1 MNTVKDGY
9 DVIKSLRP
17 APVDQTNVLE
27 DRILGLLFDG
37 SRYVQE
43 NHKAVGFIYSLPTLT
58 SVYDNCLTVTLIPNN
73 CPEEEVDAWALQ
85 VVNSINVQCLDE
97 VRKFE
102 YVSLFNF
109 NFVDGLVCTYIVTRG
124 VVEFQFHFTD

>member
-17 APVDQTNVLE
+17 APIDQTNVME
-27 DRILGLLFDG
+27 DSLLDLLFDG

-43 NHKAVGFIYSLPTLT
+43 NHKAVGFIYGLPSLT

-73 CPEEEVDAWALQ
+73 CPEEEVDAWVLQ
-85 VVNSINVQCLDE
+85 VVNSFSIQRLDD

-109 NFVDGLVCTYIVTRG
+109 NDGLVCTYMVTRG
-124 VVEFQFHFTD
+124 VVELQFHFTD

>member
-17 APVDQTNVLE
+17 APIDQTNVME
-27 DRILGLLFDG
+27 DKLLDLLFDG
-37 SRYVQE
+37 SRYIQE
-43 NHKAVGFIYSLPTLT
+43 GHKAVGFINNLPSIV
-58 SVYDNCLTVTLIPNN
+58 SVYDNCLAVSLIPNN
-73 CPEEEVDAWALQ
+73 SPEEEVDEWAVR
-85 VVNSINVQCLDE
+85 VVNSFSTKRLDE

-109 NFVDGLVCTYIVTRG
+109 NDGLVCTYMVTRG
-124 VVEFQFHFTD
+124 VVELQFHFTD

>member
-1 MNTVKDGY
+1 MNTIKDGC

-17 APVDQTNVLE
+17 APVDQTNVIE
-27 DRILGLLFDG
+27 DRILDLLFDN

-43 NHKAVGFIYSLPTLT
+43 NHKAVGFIHSLPSLT

-73 CPEEEVDAWALQ
+73 CPEDEVDAWALR
-85 VVNSINVQCLDE
+85 VVNSISVKCLDE
-97 VRKFE
+97 VRRFE

-109 NFVDGLVCTYIVTRG
+109 NFVDGLVCTYMVTRG

>member
-9 DVIKSLRP
+9 DVIKSLRT

-27 DRILGLLFDG
+27 DRILDLLFDG

-43 NHKAVGFIYSLPTLT
+43 NHKAVGFINSLP
-58 SVYDNCLTVTLIPNN
+58 SIVSFYDNCLAVSLIPNN
-73 CPEEEVDAWALQ
+73 SPEEEVDEWAVR
-85 VVNSINVQCLDE
+85 VVNSFSIQRLDD

-109 NFVDGLVCTYIVTRG
+109 NEGLVCTYMVTRG
-124 VVEFQFHFTD
+124 VVELQFHFTD

>member
-9 DVIKSLRP
+9 DIIKSLRP
-17 APVDQTNVLE
+17 SPIDQTNVLE
-27 DRILGLLFDG
+27 DRILDLLFDG
-37 SRYVQE
+37 SRYIQE

>member
-17 APVDQTNVLE
+17 APIDQTNVME
-27 DRILGLLFDG
+27 DSLLDLLFDG

-43 NHKAVGFIYSLPTLT
+43 NHKAVGFIYGLPSLT
-58 SVYDNCLTVTLIPNN
+58 SVYDNCLTVTLIPND

-85 VVNSINVQCLDE
+85 VVNSFSIQRLDD

-109 NFVDGLVCTYIVTRG
+109 NDGLVCTYMVTRG
-124 VVEFQFHFTD
+124 VVELQFHFTD

>member
-17 APVDQTNVLE
+17 APVDHTNVLK
-27 DRILGLLFDG
+27 DRILDLLFDG
-37 SRYVQE
+37 SRYVKE
-43 NHKAVGFIYSLPTLT
+43 NHKAVGFIYSLPTIV
-58 SVYDNCLTVTLIPNN
+58 SVCDNCLTVTLIPNN
-73 CPEEEVDAWALQ
+73 CPEDEVDAWALH

>member
-1 MNTVKDGY
+1 MNTIKDGC

-17 APVDQTNVLE
+17 APIDQTNVME
-27 DRILGLLFDG
+27 DSLLDLLFDG

-43 NHKAVGFIYSLPTLT
+43 NHKAVGFIYGLPSLT
-58 SVYDNCLTVTLIPNN
+58 SVYDNCLAVSLIPNN
-73 CPEEEVDAWALQ
+73 SLEEEVDEWAVS
-85 VVNSINVQCLDE
+85 VVNSFSIQRLDD

-109 NFVDGLVCTYIVTRG
+109 NDGLVCTYMVTRG
-124 VVEFQFHFTD
+124 VVELQFHFTD

>member
-17 APVDQTNVLE
+17 APVDHTNVLE
-27 DRILGLLFDG
+27 NRILDLLFDG
-37 SRYVQE
+37 SRIGQE
-43 NHKAVGFIYSLPTLT
+43 NHKAVGFIYRLPTLT
-58 SVYDNCLTVTLIPNN
+58 SVYDNCLTVTLILNN
-73 CPEEEVDAWALQ
+73 CPEEEVDAWALR

-102 YVSLFNF
+102 YVTIFNF

>member
-27 DRILGLLFDG
+27 DRILDLLFDG

-58 SVYDNCLTVTLIPNN
+58 SVYDNCLAVSLIPNN
-73 CPEEEVDAWALQ
+73 SPEEEVDEWAVQ
-85 VVNSINVQCLDE
+85 VVNSFTIQRLDD

-109 NFVDGLVCTYIVTRG
+109 NDGLVCTYMVTRG
-124 VVEFQFHFTD
+124 VVELQFHFTD

>member
-17 APVDQTNVLE
+17 APIDQTNVMEASLL
-27 DRILGLLFDG
+27 DLLFDG
-37 SRYVQE
+37 SRYIQE
-43 NHKAVGFIYSLPTLT
+43 GHKAVGFINDLPSIV
-58 SVYDNCLTVTLIPNN
+58 SVYDNCLAVSLIPNN
-73 CPEEEVDAWALQ
+73 SPEEVVDAWALQ

-97 VRKFE
+97 VRRFE

-109 NFVDGLVCTYIVTRG
+109 NFVDGLVCTYMVTRG

>member
-27 DRILGLLFDG
+27 DRILDLLFEG

-73 CPEEEVDAWALQ
+73 CPEEEVDAMGSSGCQLY
-85 VVNSINVQCLDE
+85 QCP
-97 VRKFE
+97 VF
-102 YVSLFNF
+102 
-109 NFVDGLVCTYIVTRG
+109 G
-124 VVEFQFHFTD
+124 

>member
-17 APVDQTNVLE
+17 APIDQTNVME
-27 DRILGLLFDG
+27 DSLLDLLFDG

-43 NHKAVGFIYSLPTLT
+43 NHKAVGFIYGLPSLT
-58 SVYDNCLTVTLIPNN
+58 SVYDNCLAVSLIPNN
-73 CPEEEVDAWALQ
+73 SLEEEVDEWAVS
-85 VVNSINVQCLDE
+85 VVNSFNVQCLDE

>member
-27 DRILGLLFDG
+27 DRILDLLFEG

-58 SVYDNCLTVTLIPNN
+58 SVYTTTALPSLLFQTTVQKRRLMHGLFRLSTLSMSS
-73 CPEEEVDAWALQ
+73 VWM
-85 VVNSINVQCLDE
+85 
-97 VRKFE
+97 R
-102 YVSLFNF
+102 
-109 NFVDGLVCTYIVTRG
+109 
-124 VVEFQFHFTD
+124 

>member
-1 MNTVKDGY
+1 MNTDKDGY

-27 DRILGLLFDG
+27 DRILDLLFDG

-43 NHKAVGFIYSLPTLT
+43 NHKAVGFIN
-58 SVYDNCLTVTLIPNN
+58 DNCLTVTLIPNN
-73 CPEEEVDAWALQ
+73 CPEEEADAWALQ

>member
-27 DRILGLLFDG
+27 DRILDLLFDG

-43 NHKAVGFIYSLPTLT
+43 NHKAVGFIYSLPTLPLFT
-58 SVYDNCLTVTLIPNN
+58 TTALPSLLFQTTVQKRRLMHGLFRLSTLSMSSV
-73 CPEEEVDAWALQ
+73 WM
-85 VVNSINVQCLDE
+85 
-97 VRKFE
+97 R
-102 YVSLFNF
+102 
-109 NFVDGLVCTYIVTRG
+109 
-124 VVEFQFHFTD
+124 

>member
-17 APVDQTNVLE
+17 APVDHTNVLE
-27 DRILGLLFDG
+27 DRILDLLFDG
-37 SRYVQE
+37 GRYVKE
-43 NHKAVGFIYSLPTLT
+43 NHKAVGFIYSLPTIV

-73 CPEEEVDAWALQ
+73 CPEEEVDTWALQ

-102 YVSLFNF
+102 YVTIFNF
-109 NFVDGLVCTYIVTRG
+109 NFVDWLVCTYIVTRG